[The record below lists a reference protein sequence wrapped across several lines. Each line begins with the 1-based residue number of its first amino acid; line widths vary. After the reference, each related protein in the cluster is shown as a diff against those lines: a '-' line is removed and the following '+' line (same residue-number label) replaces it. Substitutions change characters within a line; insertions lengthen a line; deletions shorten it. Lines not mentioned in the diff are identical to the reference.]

1 MEADLVAKI
10 VSMCILGGV
19 SLILGLLPMKL
30 VEKYNLK
37 EDKKSNSA
45 AATADKSNSKVA
57 TFKQLVLTALNC
69 FGAGVILTTC
79 FAHMLPEANDSLK
92 RSNIKTK
99 G

>member
-45 AATADKSNSKVA
+45 ADKSNSKVA

>member
-45 AATADKSNSKVA
+45 AADKSNSKVA